1 MRISAFLAALL
12 GLTIAQF
19 AHANENPLA
28 PAKAGKLWCYEPD
41 SENKTCRSFSRF
53 EWDGAGSIWEEDEIA
68 FSANPLLIMKVR
80 GPTTIEG
87 VSICQIIREETFQKA
102 VFMVDGKPASAD
114 QDMTYRETYGARF
127 APLYGK
133 KFCLDISPYG
143 NVFITQV
150 AIDGTPYPSATS
162 RLKWISP
169 DEDYV
174 LSPN

>member
-12 GLTIAQF
+12 GLTISQF
-19 AHANENPLA
+19 AHANENPLT

-53 EWDGAGSIWEEDEIA
+53 EWDGAGNIWEEDEIA
-68 FSANPLLIMKVR
+68 YSANPLLTMKVR
-80 GPTTIEG
+80 DTATIEG
-87 VSICQIIREETFQKA
+87 VSICQIMREETFQTA

-114 QDMTYRETYGARF
+114 QDMTYRKTYGAHF

-143 NVFITQV
+143 SLFITQV
-150 AIDGTPYPSATS
+150 TIDGTPYPSATS
-162 RLKWISP
+162 RLKWISV
-169 DEDYV
+169 DEGYE
-174 LSPN
+174 LAP